1 MNASESVARGCALQ
15 CAMLTAILSS
25 KSKPPKLVVCD
36 ILPFSISLA
45 WIGASG
51 NQESTTL
58 FPKGTP
64 IPSVETLTFYPS
76 EPTSVDVQY
85 THLTDEFQAPLKISR
100 YSIDPPQREVKVRL
114 TLNGIVVV
122 ELATVEEPKTVKETN
137 ESLPEFVYGAL
148 IEEKAKKATVKELS
162 VVEDPKTVKET
173 NVSLPEFVYGALK
186 EDEFK
191 NAVVKELSM
200 TLQDSNNEKAK
211 HMKTAIETYVNN
223 MQNKLRGVYAE
234 YMIESEREAFLANL
248 QNVKDWLSKDG
259 QDVPR
264 EVYVK
269 KLQELQKVGGR
280 VEKLYNEWVGTAPL
294 IDKLQHWVNKY
305 RVDALSYK
313 FRHIGEDMKKKVII
327 ISHS

>member
-1 MNASESVARGCALQ
+1 MRTMNASESVARGCALQ

-122 ELATVEEPKTVKETN
+122 ELATVSFLLLYYNFYNHLNDMVTN
-137 ESLPEFVYGAL
+137 L
-148 IEEKAKKATVKELS
+148 
-162 VVEDPKTVKET
+162 
-173 NVSLPEFVYGALK
+173 
-186 EDEFK
+186 
-191 NAVVKELSM
+191 
-200 TLQDSNNEKAK
+200 
-211 HMKTAIETYVNN
+211 
-223 MQNKLRGVYAE
+223 
-234 YMIESEREAFLANL
+234 
-248 QNVKDWLSKDG
+248 
-259 QDVPR
+259 
-264 EVYVK
+264 
-269 KLQELQKVGGR
+269 
-280 VEKLYNEWVGTAPL
+280 
-294 IDKLQHWVNKY
+294 
-305 RVDALSYK
+305 
-313 FRHIGEDMKKKVII
+313 
-327 ISHS
+327 